1 MNLFVRQTF
10 IKQFLRQRF
19 FSLKS
24 IKNRHQNGKIKVCY
38 AKKKLKSQT
47 LQIQFSLLEIIKSW
61 IFVASLLRF

>member
-24 IKNRHQNGKIKVCY
+24 IKNRHQNRKMKVRY
-38 AKKKLKSQT
+38 AKKIEIPNTPNSIFIIGDN
-47 LQIQFSLLEIIKSW
+47 QILDLCC
-61 IFVASLLRF
+61 